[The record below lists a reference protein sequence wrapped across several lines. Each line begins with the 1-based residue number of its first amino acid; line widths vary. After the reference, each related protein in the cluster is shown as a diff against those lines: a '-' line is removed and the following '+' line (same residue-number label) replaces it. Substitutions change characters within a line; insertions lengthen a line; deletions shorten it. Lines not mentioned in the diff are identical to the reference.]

1 MITIVLSG
9 KRSDVLPLMPEIK
22 QGNPLL
28 PFLFNTTLEFIAR
41 AIKQE
46 KEVRAMH
53 IKKELNDL

>member
-9 KRSDVLPLMPEIK
+9 KRSDVLPLMPGIK
-22 QGNPLL
+22 QGNALL
-28 PFLFNTTLEFIAR
+28 SFLFNTTLEFIAR